1 MTHGIAAPM
10 GEGKTILAI
19 LDDEDIIALL
29 RAGLEPDGYK
39 LNIETNQLAAAQCA
53 RDRCAD
59 FLIIDMGLLKGHSA
73 ELVRL
78 MRHHGSDLPVLVLAG
93 DPAEDDVFEVLK
105 AGADDFL
112 RKPIQGPDHIAL
124 AMRRLFLYSSCQQ
137 ANFRLQLDQERA
149 RKREQLSLDRVKFFR
164 FASHELKSPLV
175 AIQTSLKTLEALA
188 SEQLTLPMLELVTRS
203 VARSEQM
210 INMVND
216 LLAMSVE
223 RSDIRDF
230 YQALDFAAMIREVL
244 THQKPIADGKGL
256 TLTCAGCD
264 GKRTLMGNRYGLEK
278 VLGNLIGN
286 AVRYTPEGGRVE
298 VELRAKSGFAVLRV
312 TDTGIGIPTDDQER
326 IFQEFYRARNAREAV
341 AIGSGLGLSLVKK
354 VVEDHG
360 GWVILASAEGEGS
373 TFQVWLPLRRKTP
386 NGDT

>member
-1 MTHGIAAPM
+1 MTDAIATPK

-19 LDDEDIIALL
+19 LEDEDIMALL
-29 RAGLEPDGYK
+29 RAGLEPEGYK
-39 LNIETNQLAAAQCA
+39 LNFATNQLHAAQCA

-59 FLIIDMGLLKGHSA
+59 FLILDMALLKGRSA

-105 AGADDFL
+105 AGADDFV

-149 RKREQLSLDRVKFFR
+149 RKREKLSLDRVKFFR

-175 AIQTSLKTLEALA
+175 AIQTSLKTLEALGG
-188 SEQLTLPMLELVTRS
+188 EQLTLPMLELVTRS

-216 LLAMSVE
+216 LLAMSVQ
-223 RSDIRDF
+223 RSDIRGF
-230 YQALDFAAMIREVL
+230 YQALDLPQMIREIL
-244 THQKPIADGKGL
+244 SHQKPVADAKGI
-256 TLTCAGCD
+256 TMSCAGCS

-278 VLGNLIGN
+278 VLANLIGN
-286 AVRYTPEGGRVE
+286 AIRYTPDGGEVE
-298 VELRAKSGFAVLRV
+298 VELRARSGFAVIRV
-312 TDTGIGIPTDDQER
+312 SDTGIGIPADDQER
-326 IFQEFYRARNAREAV
+326 IFKEFYRARNAREAV
-341 AIGSGLGLSLVKK
+341 SIGSGLGLSLVKK
-354 VVEDHG
+354 VVEEHG
-360 GWVILASAEGEGS
+360 GWVILSSAEGEGS
-373 TFQVWLPLRRKTP
+373 TFQVWLPLRRKDS
-386 NGDT
+386 NGA

>member
-10 GEGKTILAI
+10 GEGKTVLAI

-29 RAGLEPDGYK
+29 RAGLEPEGYK
-39 LNIETNQLAAAQCA
+39 VNIETNQLAAAQCA

-59 FLIIDMGLLKGHSA
+59 FLIIDMSLLKGHTK

-93 DPAEDDVFEVLK
+93 DPSEDDVFAVLQ

-137 ANFRLQLDQERA
+137 SNFRLLLDQERA

-175 AIQTSLKTLEALA
+175 AIQSSLKTLETLA
-188 SEQLTLPMLELVTRS
+188 ADQLSLPMLELVTRS
-203 VARSEQM
+203 VARADQM

-230 YQALDFAAMIREVL
+230 YQALDFAQMIREVL
-244 THQKPIADGKGL
+244 THQRPLARAKGIEL
-256 TLTCAGCD
+256 RCSGCD

-278 VLGNLIGN
+278 VLGNLVGN
-286 AVRYTPEGGRVE
+286 AVRYTPEGGSVE
-298 VELRAKSGFAVLRV
+298 IELRAKSGFAVFRV
-312 TDTGIGIPTDDQER
+312 TDSGIGIPPEDQER
-326 IFQEFYRARNAREAV
+326 VFQEFYRARNAREAV

-354 VVEDHG
+354 VVEEHG
-360 GWVILASAEGEGS
+360 GWVILSSAEGEGS
-373 TFQVWLPLRRKTP
+373 TFKVWLPLRRKDP